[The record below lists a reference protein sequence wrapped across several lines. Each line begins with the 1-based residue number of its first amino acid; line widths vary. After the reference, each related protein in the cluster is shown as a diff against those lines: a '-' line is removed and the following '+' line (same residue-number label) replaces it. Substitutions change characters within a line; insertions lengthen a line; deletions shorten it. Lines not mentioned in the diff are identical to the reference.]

1 MPAHASHKRGVKYST
16 LFYGLPY
23 VTRLFVTEG
32 RQLKSVP
39 YSAPRLRYRF
49 RFRNERKAM
58 FSLGS
63 ILKRGG
69 SGSPTIRGPFSKTKS
84 IIFENGPLEASVLL
98 HIAVESGI
106 RSHGFIPTL
115 ALRPAACAVSI
126 RSSVRLQRGVLVVV
140 SVLLPLNR

>member
-49 RFRNERKAM
+49 RFRNERKAV

-63 ILKRGG
+63 NLKRGG
-69 SGSPTIRGPFSKTKS
+69 SGSPTLRGLFSMTKS
-84 IIFENGPLEASVLL
+84 SIFENGPLEASVSL

-106 RSHGFIPTL
+106 RSHGF
-115 ALRPAACAVSI
+115 LRSRYGRPPVLSVFAQACVC
-126 RSSVRLQRGVLVVV
+126 SVAFWSL
-140 SVLLPLNR
+140 